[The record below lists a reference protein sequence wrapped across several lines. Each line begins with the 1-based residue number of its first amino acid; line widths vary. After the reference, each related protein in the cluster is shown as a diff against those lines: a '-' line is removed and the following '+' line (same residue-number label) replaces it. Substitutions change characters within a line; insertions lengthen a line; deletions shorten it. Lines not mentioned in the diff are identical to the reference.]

1 MMFVM
6 FYLVVVTSNEY
17 TVHTKYFS
25 HMLRSKYR
33 KGKVDRT
40 TLRREVHTEYF
51 FKVFIYIFW
60 NQKALYDNSFSG
72 TIFSTNKNSVFVFRF
87 KKKFIY
93 FSITA
98 ICIIIH
104 KNYKT
109 ESKSSN
115 LMLGSRME
123 FSFVK
128 LQKKCVRKYI
138 SRLHTYFLIQF

>member
-1 MMFVM
+1 MSIPCIPNT
-6 FYLVVVTSNEY
+6 LVICYGQSTGRAKSTGQRYVGRYILNISSKFLY
-17 TVHTKYFS
+17 TYSEIKKRC
-25 HMLRSKYR
+25 M
-33 KGKVDRT
+33 T
-40 TLRREVHTEYF
+40 TLFQVPS
-51 FKVFIYIFW
+51 
-60 NQKALYDNSFSG
+60 L
-72 TIFSTNKNSVFVFRF
+72 TNKNSVFVFSF

-98 ICIIIH
+98 IGIIIH

-138 SRLHTYFLIQF
+138 SRLHTSSSNFKTNTPTLRGKN